1 MGSGTSVPHQMG
13 SGTSVP
19 KRRYLQIFKVKLF
32 LAGCIVV
39 HDLTVSI
46 EFILV
51 GDKSFETDR
60 TPCVD
65 LAGADTDLCT
75 KSISETVG
83 KSCGSVLVYS
93 G

>member
-39 HDLTVSI
+39 HDLTDGLISPPSKAI
-46 EFILV
+46 TKKATIAATPI
-51 GDKSFETDR
+51 KS
-60 TPCVD
+60 
-65 LAGADTDLCT
+65 
-75 KSISETVG
+75 
-83 KSCGSVLVYS
+83 
-93 G
+93 